1 MKSLF
6 YNINIHRLC
15 IAILLSIIA
24 TNTYT
29 QNVVKHISNS
39 DGLSNNSVNCIFQ
52 DSENNMWIGTWDGL
66 NVYNGRDIQTFR
78 YTKNNKQGISNN
90 IIRQIIEQNSDYIW
104 ISTDYGLNRWD
115 KNKEEFTQYYLG
127 MEHNVPKQEKSFL
140 IGATILHNIVC
151 YVKDKGLFFFNE
163 QLQRFVSTGSNINE
177 KVKDFVIDSN
187 NNIYFLFE
195 NGTLTKY
202 KIEEN
207 NKSVNFVKQQ
217 YIEQH
222 GSISKI
228 FLTNDFLILNYPDY
242 IKILDHKNQY
252 PTTINTDRHKTISQI
267 IYRNGSLL
275 FSLYEGG
282 CMEYDLNTKQY
293 KSMDMI
299 PDKVSIFTMYSGSQG
314 ILWVGTD
321 GQGLLKIYEYNSP
334 FTPVR
339 TNYPV
344 RSFCRLDDD
353 KILIGT
359 KGDGIKLFNKS
370 TGLVSD
376 YLNINNGLLSNS
388 VYAIK
393 KNNSNDIFIGTE
405 GEGLNILLDGKKLI
419 RINIP
424 AEYPH
429 FKAVYNIHFSH
440 NDKYLWLGTS
450 GYGLIKIELLK
461 KNNEYQI
468 SDLKQYTLNNNIIYS
483 IEEGDNGDELWLATR
498 GGGINKFNITAE
510 KFENL
515 ENINSK
521 FQLSSNDVLV
531 LHKSEANN
539 LWAGT
544 SHGLNDL
551 NISNGWIENYT
562 TSNGLPNNTIHG
574 ILEDENKNIWI
585 SSNKGISYINT
596 ATKSITNYSAKDG
609 LQNDE
614 FADGGYYKDADN
626 NFYFGGVSGFNHFA
640 PQNIHRRE
648 YQPTLNLS
656 ALIIYNTPQ
665 NTRERIENGILK
677 LSSEEPYVTLRF
689 IARDFINN
697 ENCEYDYRLQNFSDE
712 WIKNGNNPNIVFTKL
727 PPGKY
732 KLEVKCTN
740 GDKVWSTDIYT
751 LDIDVAYPW
760 WLSMPAFVAYF
771 IFISIIIYIV
781 QSVIRNRIRM
791 NRQLLLEHIE
801 KQHQQKI
808 NESKLNFFTNVA
820 HEFFTPLTLIYGP
833 AQHLLEKSNL
843 DSYSKRY
850 IQIIKNNADRM
861 QKLISEL
868 MDFRKA
874 ESGHTALL
882 AENIDLKILINY
894 IIDNYTEIAEENKI
908 ELKINTENISTFVT
922 DRNSLEK
929 IFFNLISNAFK
940 YTPGKGYISI
950 NMKQDSERL
959 CFVIRNSGKGLTNK
973 QMSEI
978 FNKFRIFENSK
989 LQNTTSTGIGLSLT
1003 KSLVELLDG
1012 IITVN
1017 SELGQYVE
1025 FSVTLNPIKNTQ
1037 NNAINERDNENMT
1050 VNDDYI
1056 QERKSITILIVE
1068 DEKNIRELLKDIL
1081 NPYYNIQEAENGE
1094 DAINSIQQNTPNII
1108 ITDILMPHLDG
1119 IGLID
1124 RLKSNSITS
1133 HIPIISISAKSSTE
1147 DYINAYEHGADMY
1160 ITKPFH
1166 PRHVLVTVD
1175 NLISKHSLLKDYFG
1189 SSLSTLT
1196 IKDGITIHKE
1206 DEYLL
1211 QEITSYI
1218 EQNIDDES
1226 LSPNSISEFLGI
1238 SKATLYRKLKD
1249 LTDKTP
1255 SEFVRTIRLKHA
1267 SQLLIS
1273 TKLTVSEIMFKS
1285 GFSNKS
1291 YFYREFSKQYGKSP
1305 KDYRESI

>member
-1 MKSLF
+1 MKSPF
-6 YNINIHRLC
+6 YNIHIHHIC
-15 IAILLSIIA
+15 IVILLSVMA
-24 TNTYT
+24 TNTYA

-52 DSENNMWIGTWDGL
+52 DSENNIWIGTWDGL
-66 NVYNGRDIQTFR
+66 NVYNGRDIQTYR
-78 YTKNNKQGISNN
+78 YNKNDKQAISNN
-90 IIRQIIEQNSDYIW
+90 IIRQILEQNPDYIW

-127 MEHNVPKQEKSFL
+127 MEHHVPKQEKSFL
-140 IGATILHNIVC
+140 IGMTSQHNIVC
-151 YVKDKGLFFFNE
+151 YVKDKGLFFFSE
-163 QLQRFVSTGSNINE
+163 QLQRFVPTGNYITE
-177 KVKDFVIDSN
+177 KIKDFVIDSN

-202 KIEEN
+202 KIEESDN
-207 NKSVNFVKQQ
+207 SIHFTKRQ
-217 YIEQH
+217 YIEQQRI
-222 GSISKI
+222 ISKI

-252 PTTINTDRHKTISQI
+252 PTTINIDRRKTISQI
-267 IYRNGSLL
+267 IYRNGSLI

-282 CMEYDLNTKQY
+282 CMEYNLNTKQY
-293 KSMDMI
+293 KSLDMI
-299 PDKVSIFTMYSGSQG
+299 PDRVSIFTMYSASQG
-314 ILWVGTD
+314 ILWLGTD
-321 GQGLLKIYEYNSP
+321 GQGLLKIYKYNSP
-334 FTPVR
+334 FTPVQ

-344 RSFCRLDDD
+344 RSFCHLDSK

-359 KGDGIKLFNKS
+359 KGDGIKLFDKS
-370 TGLVSD
+370 IGEISD
-376 YLNINNGLLSNS
+376 FLDISNGLLSNS

-405 GEGLNILLDGKKLI
+405 GEGLNILSGGEKLI
-419 RINIP
+419 RMNIP

-429 FKAVYNIHFSH
+429 FKAVYSIYFSH
-440 NDKYLWLGTS
+440 NDRFLWLGTS
-450 GYGLIKIELLK
+450 GYGLIKIELSK
-461 KNNEYQI
+461 KNNEYQV
-468 SDLKQYTLNNNIIYS
+468 SGLKQYTLNNNIIYS
-483 IEEGDNGDELWLATR
+483 IEEGENADELWLATR
-498 GGGINKFNITAE
+498 GGGINKFDITSG

-515 ENINSK
+515 ENISPK
-521 FQLSSNDVLV
+521 FQLTNNDVLV
-531 LHKSEANN
+531 LHKGDANN

-544 SHGLNDL
+544 SHGLNHL
-551 NISNGWIENYT
+551 NTSSRWIENYT
-562 TSNGLPNNTIHG
+562 ISNGLPNNTIHG

-596 ATKSITNYSAKDG
+596 ATKLITNYSAKDG

-614 FADGGYYKDADN
+614 FADGAYYKDSDN
-626 NFYFGGVSGFNHFA
+626 YFYFGGVNGFNYFA
-640 PQNIHRRE
+640 PQNIHRRD
-648 YQPTLNLS
+648 YKPILDLS

-665 NTRERIENGILK
+665 NIRERIKGGTLK
-677 LSSEEPYVTLRF
+677 LSYEEPYVTLRF

-740 GDKVWSTDIYT
+740 GDKVWNPDIYT

-760 WLSMPAFVAYF
+760 WLSLPAFVAYF

-820 HEFFTPLTLIYGP
+820 HEFFTPLTLIFGP

-882 AENIDLKILINY
+882 AENIDIKTLINY
-894 IIDNYTEIAEENKI
+894 ITDNYTEIAEENKI
-908 ELKINTENISTFVT
+908 ELKIETENISTFVT

-940 YTPGKGYISI
+940 YTPSKGYISI
-950 NMKQDSERL
+950 KMKQDNEKL
-959 CFVIRNSGKGLTNK
+959 YFVIRNSGKGLTNK

-989 LQNTTSTGIGLSLT
+989 LQNATSTGIGLSLT

-1012 IITVN
+1012 TITVD
-1017 SELGQYVE
+1017 SQLGQYVE
-1025 FSVTLNPIKNTQ
+1025 FCVILNPITNTQ
-1037 NNAINERDNENMT
+1037 PNDINEKDSENRI

-1094 DAINSIQQNTPNII
+1094 EAINAIQQNTPNII

-1124 RLKSNSITS
+1124 RLKSSPITS
-1133 HIPIISISAKSSTE
+1133 HIPVISISAKSSTE

-1175 NLISKHSLLKDYFG
+1175 NLINKHSMLKDYFG
-1189 SSLSTLT
+1189 SSRSTLT

-1226 LSPNSISEFLGI
+1226 LSPNSISDFLGI

-1255 SEFVRTIRLKHA
+1255 SEFVRTIRLRHA

-1305 KDYRESI
+1305 KDYRESV